1 MGSSGGKDA
10 EGTVGLTGPRGER
23 GENGFTIH
31 SGEGIPS
38 SGLGVNEDYYVD
50 KSSHLVY
57 GPKTGGAWGSG
68 TNLIGERGEKGLTGA
83 EGQKGV
89 TGAKGEV
96 GAAGSQGIE
105 GSKGSTG
112 GTGVAGSSGEKGA
125 TGSAGAT
132 GERGEKGEKGSQGV
146 EGAKGSTGSGGST
159 GPEGAKGEKGEIGAK
174 GSTGSKGE
182 TGTEGPKGSTGET
195 GPKGTTGSV
204 GPSASLGEWKNL
216 SLETGITNKGEP
228 YSNIQCSKDS
238 LGLVYLRGVAK
249 SSGLV
254 AKEGTLATLPSGY
267 EPAKQQSVTAN
278 LGGTV
283 GNLLILTNGKIQ
295 VSIGVGLETTFSFDS
310 IFFPLV

>member
-10 EGTVGLTGPRGER
+10 EGTVGLQGPRGER

-50 KSSHLVY
+50 KSSHLIY
-57 GPKTGGAWGSG
+57 GPKVGGAWGSG
-68 TNLIGERGEKGLTGA
+68 TSLIGERGEKGLTGA
-83 EGQKGV
+83 EGQKGSS
-89 TGAKGEV
+89 GAKGETGTIGPTGPEGPKGLTGSTGATGGAGEK
-96 GAAGSQGIE
+96 GAAGS
-105 GSKGSTG
+105 TG
-112 GTGVAGSSGEKGA
+112 T
-125 TGSAGAT
+125 T

-146 EGAKGSTGSGGST
+146 EGAKGSTGSAGVTGSE
-159 GPEGAKGEKGEIGAK
+159 GPRGEKGETGAK

-182 TGTEGPKGSTGET
+182 TGVEGPKGSTGEA
-195 GPKGTTGSV
+195 GPKGTTGST

-216 SLETGITNKGEP
+216 TLETGITNKGEP